1 MLIYLDSSA
10 IVKRVV
16 LEEHSQELRERL
28 SMLEDGANEL
38 LTSTLGWIEVSR
50 SLQRRLALDNL
61 TSSGDFESRALTG
74 VAGFPMSYEVV
85 GVARRIG
92 SAQLRSLD
100 AIHCA
105 TATVA
110 QADLLITYDK
120 GLAEA
125 ARAIG
130 LSVESP
136 GIEVA

>member
-1 MLIYLDSSA
+1 MLVYLDSSA

-16 LEEHSQELRERL
+16 LEEHSQALRERL
-28 SMLEDGANEL
+28 STLEAGANEL

-50 SLQRRLALDNL
+50 TLQRRLALDDL
-61 TSSGDFESRALTG
+61 GSSGDFESRALTG

-92 SAQLRSLD
+92 TAALRSLD
-100 AIHCA
+100 AVHCA

-120 GLAEA
+120 GLASA
-125 ARAIG
+125 ASSIG
-130 LSVESP
+130 LTVESP
-136 GIEVA
+136 GAEA